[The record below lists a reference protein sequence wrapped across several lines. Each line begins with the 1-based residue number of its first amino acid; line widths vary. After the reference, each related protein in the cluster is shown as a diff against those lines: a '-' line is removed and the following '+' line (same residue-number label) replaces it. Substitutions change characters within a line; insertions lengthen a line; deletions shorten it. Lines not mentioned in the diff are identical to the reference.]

1 MTETAQMRETL
12 RQMIA
17 VLQAERQALAGLDL
31 DAIMGCA
38 TDKVAL
44 CGTLDLGGAL
54 GPGLPISEEC
64 RGLLDAARRLNEVNR
79 QVRNLIAANVAAR
92 LDALTGSPALYRA
105 AQNAS
110 PPMLTPPRAA
120 DLARP
125 LLKPLQ
131 RPPVAGVS
139 LERGQ
144 INRRCGAPVQPPGR
158 GRDPARR
165 AGDGNRLCLFAGG
178 SAARIEP

>member
-1 MTETAQMRETL
+1 MNAPNEMAENL

-38 TDKVAL
+38 QDKIAL
-44 CGTLDLGGAL
+44 CGRLDDGGPFTA
-54 GPGLPISEEC
+54 STVVDEEC

-105 AQNAS
+105 ASSGGPAYS
-110 PPMLTPPRAA
+110 YSGARA
-120 DLARP
+120 
-125 LLKPLQ
+125 
-131 RPPVAGVS
+131 
-139 LERGQ
+139 
-144 INRRCGAPVQPPGR
+144 
-158 GRDPARR
+158 
-165 AGDGNRLCLFAGG
+165 
-178 SAARIEP
+178 